1 MRRFCGHPAQTGSTR
16 TPDCA
21 GRLAH
26 FGSGVIVL
34 KRLLLACVFVCL
46 SGAGVAALQGHGG
59 TSLESALDQLDTQ
72 AHGFHSLAADV
83 ERTKVTVVV
92 NDRSTETG
100 SILVRGDHMRM
111 EIKAPDARTIL
122 RTGDSFFIFNP
133 KLNRVEE
140 YNLGKYKAFADQ
152 YLLLGFGTPGHELK
166 KGYLVTLRG
175 EPTLDG
181 KKTCELELTPKSEA
195 MRNQISK
202 IQLWFDESSWLPV
215 QQQFFETGSDD
226 YFVIRYSNIVRNA
239 KIDENEFK
247 PHWPKGVEKV
257 KPQGE

>member
-1 MRRFCGHPAQTGSTR
+1 MIRRFCGPRTR
-16 TPDCA
+16 I
-21 GRLAH
+21 
-26 FGSGVIVL
+26 GVLVL
-34 KRLLLACVFVCL
+34 KRLWMVSILACWAT
-46 SGAGVAALQGHGG
+46 AGFAALQGRAGM
-59 TSLESALDQLDTQ
+59 SLEGALNQLDAQ
-72 AHGFHSLAADV
+72 SRGFHSLTADV

-92 NDRSTETG
+92 NDHSTETG
-100 SILVRGDHMRM
+100 SILVHGEHMRM
-111 EIKAPDARTIL
+111 EIKNPDPRTIL
-122 RTGDSFFIFNP
+122 RTGDSLYIFNP

-202 IQLWFDESSWLPV
+202 IQLWFDEGSWLPV

-226 YFVIRYSNIVRNA
+226 YFVIRYTNIVRNA
-239 KIDENEFK
+239 QIDENEFK
-247 PHWPKGVEKV
+247 PHWPKGAKV
-257 KPQGE
+257 IRPQGGE

>member
-1 MRRFCGHPAQTGSTR
+1 MIRRFLGRCGQI
-16 TPDCA
+16 
-21 GRLAH
+21 
-26 FGSGVIVL
+26 GVLVL
-34 KRLLLACVFVCL
+34 KRFLFAFMFVCL
-46 SGAGVAALQGHGG
+46 AGAGAAALQGRGAM
-59 TSLESALDQLDTQ
+59 SLESALDQLDTQ

-100 SILVRGDHMRM
+100 SILVHGDHMRM
-111 EIKAPDARTIL
+111 DIKAPDPRTIL
-122 RTGDSFFIFNP
+122 RTGDSFFIYNP

-166 KGYLVTLRG
+166 KGYLVTMRG

-226 YFVIRYSNIVRNA
+226 YFVIRYSNIVRNP

-247 PHWPKGVEKV
+247 PHWPKGADKI
-257 KPQGE
+257 KPVGE